1 MGTTPDITSNRN
13 TEEQTMLI
21 TSMIVRALPEKVHA
35 LSRLLDKIPN
45 VSTHGV
51 HKQEYIIVV
60 AETRDVPQL
69 ENLISYIANEFDDVL
84 EVFTTYANWEEPG
97 QPSGTPD

>member
-1 MGTTPDITSNRN
+1 MLQQRD
-13 TEEQTMLI
+13 EQTMLI
-21 TSMIVRALPEKVHA
+21 TSMIVRAAPETIHR

-51 HKQEYIIVV
+51 HRQEYIIVV

-69 ENLISYIANEFDDVL
+69 ENLISYISNDFDGVL
-84 EVFTTYANWEEPG
+84 GVFTTYANWEESDVPPNMPENQG
-97 QPSGTPD
+97 